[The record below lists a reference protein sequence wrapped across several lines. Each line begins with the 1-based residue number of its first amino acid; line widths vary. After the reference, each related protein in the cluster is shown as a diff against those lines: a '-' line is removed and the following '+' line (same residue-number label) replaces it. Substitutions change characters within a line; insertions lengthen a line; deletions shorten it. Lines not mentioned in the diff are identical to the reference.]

1 MSKNCIGKLY
11 MGDKTVD
18 SLQNIELTVD
28 DSLDLDL
35 VIETLIKDKNSLNKI
50 QQLLD
55 HNNYRRPTYDKLF
68 EVKGQYDF
76 TKGIPVGTSN
86 MKNLVDK
93 VRSIPQ
99 FMVTALEESGFNMEA
114 NNIILDDSMVYK
126 NKESGKKYPVVRI
139 QNFEIEKTDANG
151 NIIKEQDERVILP
164 NNSDAI
170 TNYIKYRYLMTKK
183 DSDTLKS
190 IVSSVLSEEFI
201 NLIGNENTQK
211 SLNKVAK
218 DANKVQLFLQWYY
231 SDAIF
236 HSVMDNATDN
246 ALPKV
251 LESFMYSQDTDVHI
265 EGLGT
270 LSKGVIDVSEV
281 SNTLKQEGISSD
293 PMLYIRQ
300 KVYEHNSLYTNN
312 QYSLRYNGDN
322 KMKLIPSTYQESLKQ
337 TRVNTRFY
345 SPVVPVYEKYKGF
358 YIYKHGNKFYTSEIL
373 VDNLESFLQLIETP
387 RASQYNSLSYAKQG
401 IVKTYG
407 KSKTFSQSATEIR
420 LILSKNKI
428 INHKNDPINRYII
441 EVPDIDLDGTFT
453 PSYEHALL
461 TQQGH
466 TVASVIYTLENN
478 RQQYGIPAQYDLN
491 EVFDSFTN
499 VNIFLYQASKIWA
512 TSDNREADIEK
523 LLDKIK
529 NASHTA
535 YRVGEKN
542 EKQYKYDIIET
553 SEQVSQSSVKPFKNE
568 LIYTIENLEK
578 HFGIEIKKINNADI
592 LSGAYKNIPNI
603 RTAKAFILNGV
614 IHVNVDKASNQDLI
628 HEYGHLM
635 LAMIK
640 NHNIETYLN
649 IVKTVREHPDYLI
662 KVDSYRKYSDARA
675 LSDIEEEIIVDMFGL
690 HLGKGMEQAF
700 SKDIQKGYLQA
711 VRSVFGLRDNVSIYN
726 ISEINQL
733 TLEDAINLMGSI
745 LLSENN
751 PFSSQEAV
759 NQTIVPRKV
768 ANIIGKMMDS
778 GELIESNC

>member
-312 QYSLRYNGDN
+312 QYSLRYDGDN